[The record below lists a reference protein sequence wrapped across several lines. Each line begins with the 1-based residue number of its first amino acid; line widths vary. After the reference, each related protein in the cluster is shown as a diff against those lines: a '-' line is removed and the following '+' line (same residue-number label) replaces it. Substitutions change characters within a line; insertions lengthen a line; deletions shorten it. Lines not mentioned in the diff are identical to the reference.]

1 MNPKKKLNK
10 LKADKLK
17 KAIEKL
23 PSQKSKKN
31 PEKKLKE
38 ALSDIS
44 KITEDT
50 LSEHREEVI
59 GGARKY
65 IYPLQHSKH
74 HFIRLSIG
82 VIITAVVGFFAYTAL
97 EIYYFQSTSGFIYG
111 ISEVI
116 PFPVAKAGPSW
127 ISYYSYLFE
136 LRRNMH
142 YYQTQQQVNFS
153 THNGKLQLN
162 NLKKQA
168 MNKVI
173 LDAYVKQ
180 LASKNH
186 VNVSN
191 AAVNNEVTL
200 VKDENRLGNNN
211 KVLASVLQDYWG
223 WTMNDFK
230 QELKQELLQQA
241 VVAKLDTPVDQVAN
255 SVYAQLKQG
264 ADFATLAKQY
274 SDDAS
279 TKSNGGQ
286 YSSPI
291 SPSTQS
297 IAPQITAEAFSLKPG
312 QFSPII
318 NTGYSLEIVKV
329 LSKNGSYVQAA
340 HIQFNFQPISV
351 YTNPLEKAHKPS
363 KYISI

>member
-1 MNPKKKLNK
+1 MKSKKKLNK
-10 LKADKLK
+10 LNTGKIK
-17 KAIEKL
+17 KAIEKF
-23 PSQKSKKN
+23 PSQKSKEN

-82 VIITAVVGFFAYTAL
+82 VIITAVICFFAYATL

-127 ISYYSYLFE
+127 VSYYSYLFE

-153 THNGKLQLN
+153 THNGQLQLN
-162 NLKKQA
+162 NLKRQA
-168 MNKVI
+168 MNKAV

-180 LASKNH
+180 LASEHNVTVGSSQ
-186 VNVSN
+186 VNE
-191 AAVNNEVTL
+191 EVTL
-200 VKDENRLGNNN
+200 VRDENRLGNSN
-211 KVLASVLQDYWG
+211 KVLANVLQDYWG

-241 VVAKLDTPVDQVAN
+241 VVAKLDTPVDQTAN
-255 SVYAQLKQG
+255 NVYSQLKNG

-274 SDDAS
+274 SDDTS
-279 TKSNGGQ
+279 TKDNGGQ

-297 IAPQITAEAFSLKPG
+297 IAPQITAEVFSLKPG
-312 QFSPII
+312 QISPII

-329 LSKNGSYVQAA
+329 ISKSGSYVQAA
-340 HIQFNFQPISV
+340 HIQFNFQPIST

-363 KYISI
+363 KFISI